1 MGTMVAMQ
9 VFGLA
14 LDEDSQVPILILK
27 GENDTVFPIWIG
39 GMEAMAISM
48 ALNNLT
54 PPRPMTHD
62 LLLSVVEKL
71 GFTVVGVEITSVQ
84 EGTYYAEL
92 VLGRG
97 EERVRIDCRPSD
109 GVALALRAKAG
120 IFVAPDV
127 LAAGE
132 TRANQSFQEVLTDET
147 SERWTEILAKY
158 SLDDIK
164 YKM

>member
-1 MGTMVAMQ
+1 MVAMQ

-27 GENDTVFPIWIG
+27 SDEDAIFPIWIG
-39 GMEAMAISM
+39 AMEAMAISL

-71 GFTVVGVEITSVQ
+71 GCSLVAVEIVSVV

-92 VLGRG
+92 VLARG
-97 EERVRIDCRPSD
+97 EERMRIDCRPSD

-120 IFVAPDV
+120 IFVAPEV
-127 LAAGE
+127 LAAGAAR
-132 TRANQSFQEVLTDET
+132 TNQDFQEVLTDES
-147 SERWTEILAKY
+147 SEKWTEILAKY